1 MFTLKIRSGHYLLT
15 SVLFQKLNVS
25 KSKIIFWILGL
36 LEICIMP
43 DKLFEAILCFF
54 CGVFS
59 QSFWGFFNIK
69 KQVPIYVS
77 S

>member
-54 CGVFS
+54 LWVF
-59 QSFWGFFNIK
+59 FPVVLGFF
-69 KQVPIYVS
+69 
-77 S
+77 